1 MCTGGINV
9 TQFKL
14 STYQMLKTGELYQTN
29 IQQWADLADNVGS
42 EILAK
47 KFIEASQKVS
57 DVTKSL
63 ESVMTEL
70 DRLSS
75 EGESV
80 TITPIE

>member
-14 STYQMLKTGELYQTN
+14 STHQMMQVGDLYQKS
-29 IQQWADLADNVGS
+29 IKQWADLADNVGS
-42 EILAK
+42 EVLSTKLA
-47 KFIEASQKVS
+47 EASEKIS
-57 DVTKSL
+57 MVTASL
-63 ESVMTEL
+63 QDAMTEL

-80 TITPIE
+80 TITPI

>member
-14 STYQMLKTGELYQTN
+14 STHQMIQTGELYQKGLK
-29 IQQWADLADNVGS
+29 QWADLAENVGS

-47 KFIEASQKVS
+47 KLAEASEKVS
-57 DVTKSL
+57 TVKSSLQEAVSEL
-63 ESVMTEL
+63 E
-70 DRLSS
+70 RLSS

-80 TITPIE
+80 TITPI

>member
-1 MCTGGINV
+1 LCTGGINV

>member
-14 STYQMLKTGELYQTN
+14 STYQMLKTGELYQTS
-29 IQQWADLADNVGS
+29 IRQWADLADNVGS

-47 KFIEASQKVS
+47 KFIEASEKVS

>member
-1 MCTGGINV
+1 
-9 TQFKL
+9 
-14 STYQMLKTGELYQTN
+14 MLKTGELYQTN

-47 KFIEASQKVS
+47 KFIEASEKVS

>member
-14 STYQMLKTGELYQTN
+14 STYQMLRAGELYQKN
-29 IQQWADLADNVGS
+29 IKQWADLAYNVGS
-42 EILAK
+42 EVLAQK
-47 KFIEASQKVS
+47 LAEASEKVS
-57 DVTKSL
+57 TVTASL

-80 TITPIE
+80 TITPME

>member
-14 STYQMLKTGELYQTN
+14 STHQMMQVGDLYQKS
-29 IQQWADLADNVGS
+29 IKQWADLADNVGS
-42 EILAK
+42 EVLSNKLA
-47 KFIEASQKVS
+47 EASEKIS
-57 DVTKSL
+57 MVTSSL
-63 ESVMTEL
+63 QDAMTEL

-80 TITPIE
+80 TITPI

>member
-14 STYQMLKTGELYQTN
+14 STHQMMQVGDLYQKS
-29 IQQWADLADNVGS
+29 IKQWADLADNVGS
-42 EILAK
+42 EVLSNKLA
-47 KFIEASQKVS
+47 EASEKIS
-57 DVTKSL
+57 MVTSSL
-63 ESVMTEL
+63 QDAMAEL

-80 TITPIE
+80 TITPI

>member
-14 STYQMLKTGELYQTN
+14 STHQMMQVGDLYQKS
-29 IQQWADLADNVGS
+29 IKQWADLADNVGS
-42 EILAK
+42 EVLANK
-47 KFIEASQKVS
+47 LAEASEKIS
-57 DVTKSL
+57 IVTSSL
-63 ESVMTEL
+63 QDAMTEL

-80 TITPIE
+80 TITPI